1 MGVLCDAM
9 TPDAVNRHSRHPRLD
24 WTGSPSCPAPV
35 QHPIMAQQLITIPA
49 TRAFHLP
56 PGGAPV
62 LLAEGDLVL
71 SLIPAHAPDH
81 PRETI
86 TLTVGTASFPITH
99 ATPVVKVDTNEEHP
113 SFAFRPVVGGE
124 RAGKVKVV
132 LKESTGPAEYERTEA
147 MAMALEKQLKELGC
161 WKEMG
166 SVLSLFLIE
175 HRGG

>member
-1 MGVLCDAM
+1 
-9 TPDAVNRHSRHPRLD
+9 
-24 WTGSPSCPAPV
+24 
-35 QHPIMAQQLITIPA
+35 MAQQLINIPS
-49 TRAFHLP
+49 TKAFHLP

-62 LLAEGDLVL
+62 LLAQGDLVL

-86 TLTVGTASFPITH
+86 TLSVGTASFPITH
-99 ATPVVKVDTNEEHP
+99 ATPVVKVDTNGEHP

-147 MAMALEKQLKELGC
+147 MALALERQLKELGC

-166 SVLSLFLIE
+166 
-175 HRGG
+175 